1 MYELPFHT
9 SDLSKQSFLV
19 TGGAGFIGA
28 NIVEYLLKHKAG
40 HVRVL
45 DNLATG
51 SMDNIRE
58 FEENPAFEFIR
69 GDIRDADLCAE
80 ACEGIQFVCHQA
92 ALGSVPRSLR
102 DPITTHQVNASGFLH
117 VVEAARQAKV
127 KRVVY
132 ASSSSVYGDEKDL
145 PKTEEKIGHAISP
158 YAVSK
163 LSNEQYARVYA
174 RLFGMDIIGLRYF
187 NVFGPK
193 QDPSGPY
200 AAVVPIFI
208 NSLLTG
214 IPVFID
220 GDGSQTRDFTFVEN
234 AVQANIKA
242 LTLEGSSASGDIF
255 NVAVGKNYSVLE
267 LYNIIAKVLGKKVK
281 PQFRE
286 ARDGDIHDS
295 LADISKA
302 RKTLGY
308 EPNVGLEEGIKRALE
323 FFMSKA
329 PVKP

>member
-1 MYELPFHT
+1 MYEKAFHK
-9 SDLSKQSFLV
+9 SDLSKISFLI
-19 TGGAGFIGA
+19 TGGAGFIGS
-28 NIVEYLLKHKAG
+28 NIVEYLLKHRAG

-69 GDIRDADLCAE
+69 GDIRDADLCVE
-80 ACEGIQFVCHQA
+80 ACSGIQIVCHQA

-102 DPITTHQVNASGFLH
+102 DPISTHQVNSTGFLH
-117 VVEAARQAKV
+117 VLEGARQTGV

-145 PKTEEKIGHAISP
+145 PKKEGKIGLPISP

-163 LSNEQYARVYA
+163 LSNEHYAEVFA
-174 RLFGMDIIGLRYF
+174 RLFQMEIIGLRYF

-200 AAVVPIFI
+200 AAVVPLFI

-214 IPVFID
+214 LPVFID

-242 LTLEGSSASGDIF
+242 FEVDGTKASGQVF
-255 NVAVGKNYSVLE
+255 NVAVGKNYTVLE
-267 LYNIIAKVLGKKVK
+267 LYNIIASALGQKVK

-286 ARDGDIHDS
+286 AREGDIHDS

-302 RKTLGY
+302 REVLDYKPTTHLD
-308 EPNVGLEEGIKRALE
+308 EGVKRSLE
-323 FFMSKA
+323 FFKSRA
-329 PVKP
+329 PVKL